1 MKKDSHPQK
10 TSAPASPPST
20 ILDFREYVLV
30 VLERTNYLLKV

>member
-10 TSAPASPPST
+10 TSASPPSNT